1 MTGRDEDGVPTQAK
15 NFIEELPG
23 AEVQALPNN
32 DEHPPRL
39 HVIRDRLDRATVQSL
54 GAWMQKDAEHAG
66 QIDDL
71 AGYVLVAWNK
81 DGRPRRLPETILSTQ
96 SPYRPTFSRAI
107 FRPLSVGGSRMACQ
121 KISVVRRV
129 SCNLSKIPGNHLKIP
144 ESAPTNLSMQ
154 ELDNGDRRQGD
165 IL

>member
-81 DGRPRRLPETILSTQ
+81 DGRPAVYPRLYLSTQ
-96 SPYRPTFSRAI
+96 SHTGLHSPELSSDRSQLVDRGWHARRYRWLGAFPAI
-107 FRPLSVGGSRMACQ
+107 LVKF
-121 KISVVRRV
+121 
-129 SCNLSKIPGNHLKIP
+129 
-144 ESAPTNLSMQ
+144 
-154 ELDNGDRRQGD
+154 QGTT
-165 IL
+165 